1 MEDENLVISP
11 DYFKIKKLLVSSEI
25 PYYEL
30 NQVKSKQFLKK
41 FHNFSNGNFR
51 VLITWKT
58 RGIRLWFYFKVE
70 SSNKLYVF

>member
-1 MEDENLVISP
+1 MSFGGIETMEDENLVISP
-11 DYFKIKKLLVSSEI
+11 DYFKIKKLLVSNEI

-51 VLITWKT
+51 VLIT
-58 RGIRLWFYFKVE
+58 
-70 SSNKLYVF
+70 